1 MILLVLVSEEYLQA
15 VDRAFRIGQTRNVA
29 VYRLV
34 TCGTVEEKIYRK
46 QVFKGGYGSC
56 VTSDVLCVPFSRI
69 QHVCVY
75 VSSFTAIRSLSACRV
90 FEWII

>member
-1 MILLVLVSEEYLQA
+1 MRIGSQA
-15 VDRAFRIGQTRNVA
+15 VDRAFRIGQTRNVV

-56 VTSDVLCVPFSRI
+56 VTIDVLCVPFSRI
-69 QHVCVY
+69 QD
-75 VSSFTAIRSLSACRV
+75 VSPFTAIRSPSACHV
-90 FEWII
+90 FEWIL